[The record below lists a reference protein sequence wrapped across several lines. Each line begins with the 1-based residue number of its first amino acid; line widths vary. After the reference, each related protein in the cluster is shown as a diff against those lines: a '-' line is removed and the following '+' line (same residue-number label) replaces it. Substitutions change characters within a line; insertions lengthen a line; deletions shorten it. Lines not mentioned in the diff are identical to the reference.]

1 MDKILYL
8 IRHGVT
14 QSNKE
19 KIYVGWGEEE
29 LIKEGVM
36 QAEQVGEK
44 IQEWGITGI
53 YASPIKRAL
62 QTAQILNRYVKKEL
76 KIDPGLKEIK
86 MGAWEGLSE
95 KEIIAKYPAE
105 HALWLKKPA
114 ELKLDGRET
123 LLDVQQ
129 RVVRAV
135 NKILKENEGTISVAV
150 THMAPIRCLV
160 LYYNHLSLN
169 MYKSIDVPNLS
180 IHRVKFNKES
190 IVVERMSG

>member
-8 IRHGVT
+8 VRHGVT

-19 KIYVGWGEEE
+19 KIYVGWGEEKLVE
-29 LIKEGVM
+29 EGVM

-44 IQEWGITGI
+44 MRGWGISGV
-53 YASPIKRAL
+53 YASPIKRAI

-76 KIDPGLKEIK
+76 KIEPGLKEIK

-114 ELKLDGRET
+114 ELKLEGRET

-129 RVVRAV
+129 RAVRAV
-135 NKILKENEGTISVAV
+135 NKILEENEGMISLVV

-169 MYKSIDVPNLS
+169 MYKSVEVPNLS
-180 IHRVKFNKES
+180 IHQLKFNKGN
-190 IVVERMSG
+190 IVIERMR